1 MTEHLPIF
9 VYGTLK
15 RGEVREQMWPHAPAE
30 VREAT
35 LQAALFDLG
44 PYPAITDGNN
54 QVAGELW
61 HVTAEHMDAT
71 LAALDE
77 IECYGQG
84 GVDLY
89 VRRVVTCRDAAGE
102 EHSAWT
108 YFYADEEA
116 LASRSRVAPDE
127 NGKCRWSATKR

>member
-1 MTEHLPIF
+1 MNQHLPMF

-15 RGEVREQMWPHAPAE
+15 RGEVRQRMWPHAPTE

-44 PYPAITDGNN
+44 PYPAITSGDDE
-54 QVAGELW
+54 VAGELW
-61 HVTAEHMDAT
+61 YVIAEHMEAT

-77 IECYGQG
+77 IEGYGQG

-102 EHSAWT
+102 EH
-108 YFYADEEA
+108 
-116 LASRSRVAPDE
+116 
-127 NGKCRWSATKR
+127 